1 MLARQPTDAYG
12 ISARPGRA
20 SRRRTPRIP
29 LVMRLKLTPGSFGA
43 EVIMFQ
49 AKAWKKALLH
59 GVRLAALAATVSLAF
74 GSLAWADDD
83 DYYYRRDNYRHDEA
97 REHGYRNGYQDGV
110 ERGQYDRMQGYRY
123 NYKSGLWED
132 AGGFERLI
140 GAPGRYKH
148 AYRSGDEK
156 GQSPREAAHEDRRR

>member
-1 MLARQPTDAYG
+1 MLTRQPTDAYG

-49 AKAWKKALLH
+49 AKAWKRAFLH

-83 DYYYRRDNYRHDEA
+83 GAYSRRANYLHDAA
-97 REHGYRNGYQDGV
+97 REPGDRNASHGGV
-110 ERGQYDRMQGYRY
+110 
-123 NYKSGLWED
+123 
-132 AGGFERLI
+132 
-140 GAPGRYKH
+140 
-148 AYRSGDEK
+148 
-156 GQSPREAAHEDRRR
+156 